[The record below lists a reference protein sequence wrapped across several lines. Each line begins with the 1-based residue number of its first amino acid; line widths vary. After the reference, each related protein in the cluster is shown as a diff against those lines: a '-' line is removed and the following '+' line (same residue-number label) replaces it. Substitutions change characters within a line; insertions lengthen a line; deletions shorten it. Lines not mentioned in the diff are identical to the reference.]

1 MLCYV
6 NLNQNQNTIVQYNYL
21 YNIVQCSDIHAPQHQ
36 QKTKGSDD
44 EMRQCCK
51 KVFYRMKEKMN
62 RTKEETSVV
71 KLIMK
76 KQDERVPPRT

>member
-1 MLCYV
+1 
-6 NLNQNQNTIVQYNYL
+6 
-21 YNIVQCSDIHAPQHQ
+21 
-36 QKTKGSDD
+36 
-44 EMRQCCK
+44 
-51 KVFYRMKEKMN
+51 MKEKMN